1 MIFVSDKKKGSYGNK
16 TDYLEIS
23 DSALYHDI
31 RRRHASAVHT
41 QGRRTHGG
49 MAMTKADSCKRSK
62 YLPTLIKKTCNM
74 NMARK
79 IISEAL
85 KETALL
91 IRFSRCFIR
100 ITGRRKEYT
109 WKMQE

>member
-1 MIFVSDKKKGSYGNK
+1 
-16 TDYLEIS
+16 
-23 DSALYHDI
+23 
-31 RRRHASAVHT
+31 
-41 QGRRTHGG
+41 
-49 MAMTKADSCKRSK
+49 
-62 YLPTLIKKTCNM
+62 M

-109 WKMQE
+109 WKMQEEDNEFIKLIMN